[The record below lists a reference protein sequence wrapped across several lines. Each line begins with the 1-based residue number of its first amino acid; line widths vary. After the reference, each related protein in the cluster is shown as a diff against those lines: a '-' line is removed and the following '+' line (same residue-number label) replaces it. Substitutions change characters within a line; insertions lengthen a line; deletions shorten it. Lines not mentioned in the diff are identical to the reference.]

1 MATDVV
7 TREGFTENYQ
17 IYHNELH
24 RWYYLNNQLAD
35 EVIVFRQTDTD
46 ERYNTGKSKSVS
58 RFEDILLIKAGV
70 PHAGFRN
77 PKADPSERPRESVE
91 ARAFLYY

>member
-1 MATDVV
+1 MEKDCMATDVV

-17 IYHNELH
+17 IYHNEVH

-46 ERYNTGKSKSVS
+46 ERYNTGKSISDIKIRGHSANQSRRSACGIPKSEGRS
-58 RFEDILLIKAGV
+58 K
-70 PHAGFRN
+70 
-77 PKADPSERPRESVE
+77 
-91 ARAFLYY
+91 